1 MQIIITLNAG
11 FCFGVERATKIAFDA
26 SKELDGDIYT
36 LIRTLEANP
45 LVLKINFPEPRQ
57 MNGLTAR
64 VGGTP
69 TRLTVRAYQ
78 ETANG
83 DSEHVEF
90 IDWAGDW
97 PEPREMS
104 IDFDSQVPIDYLEIE
119 VENSRDQEPAHVHLW
134 EVWLR

>member
-1 MQIIITLNAG
+1 MGEIKHV
-11 FCFGVERATKIAFDA
+11 F
-26 SKELDGDIYT
+26 DGDNYT

-45 LVLKINFPEPRQ
+45 LVLQLEFSETRQ

-78 ETANG
+78 KTVDG
-83 DSEHVEF
+83 DSEPIEYSTS
-90 IDWAGDW
+90 AGDW
-97 PEPREMS
+97 PEPRELS
-104 IDFDSQVPIDYLEIE
+104 IDFDLQTPVDYLDIL